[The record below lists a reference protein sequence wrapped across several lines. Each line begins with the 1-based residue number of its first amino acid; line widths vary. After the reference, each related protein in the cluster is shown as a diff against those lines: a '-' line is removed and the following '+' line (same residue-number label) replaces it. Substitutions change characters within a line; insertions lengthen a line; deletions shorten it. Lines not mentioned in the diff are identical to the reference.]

1 MLQDIITAINTLRSM
16 SRQPSDSCVVTGI
29 RMNPLTKLLAYETA
43 AFELRTF
50 SNYIETI
57 LIKELIARDLMDQLP
72 LSRNPLSTIRTPNYH
87 EQDIDFFRQ
96 RIQEIIKSA
105 PPTKSRRLTG
115 LRLSSRV
122 KMLSQDV
129 AKEENRS
136 FANFVE
142 CMVINNLKSLE
153 ILTPEIL
160 QAIQKDQQK
169 AR

>member
-1 MLQDIITAINTLRSM
+1 MLQDIITAINTLPSM
-16 SRQPSDSCVVTGI
+16 SRQPSDPCVLTGI
-29 RMNPLTKLLAYETA
+29 RMNPLTKLLAYEAA

-115 LRLSSRV
+115 LRMSSRV
-122 KMLSQDV
+122 KMLSHDV

-142 CMVINNLKSLE
+142 CMVVNNLKSLE
-153 ILTPEIL
+153 VLTPEMFE
-160 QAIQKDQQK
+160 AIQKNQRK
-169 AR
+169 SP